1 MGAPTERRIELLG
14 AAFTVRADESPEA
27 FERAYRLLE
36 SRVKAAQ
43 KISPKSSPLV
53 QALLAGLQLAED
65 AMLGA
70 NGSGPRLDDEEA
82 ERLLARL
89 SSRLDEALG
98 ESS

>member
-1 MGAPTERRIELLG
+1 MPTERRIELLG
-14 AAFTVRADESPEA
+14 AAFTVRTDESPEA
-27 FERAYRLLE
+27 FDKAYRLLE

-53 QALLAGLQLAED
+53 LALLAGLQLAED

-70 NGSGPRLDDEEA
+70 PSGGIGLSVDAEEA

-89 SSRLDEALG
+89 SAA
-98 ESS
+98 